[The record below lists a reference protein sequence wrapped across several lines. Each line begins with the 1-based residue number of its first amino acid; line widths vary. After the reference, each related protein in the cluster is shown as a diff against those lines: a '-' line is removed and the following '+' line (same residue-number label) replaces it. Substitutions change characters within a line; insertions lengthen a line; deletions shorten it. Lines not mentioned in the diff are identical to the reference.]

1 MFSFFPRRAAVFF
14 QFQSIQE
21 MEVSIVMGVPP
32 IAGWFIRE
40 HPIKIGD
47 ARGYPYFRKAPY
59 IK

>member
-1 MFSFFPRRAAVFF
+1 
-14 QFQSIQE
+14 

-40 HPIKIGD
+40 HPIKIDD

-59 IK
+59 IEYSHILA